1 MRDGD
6 QVMDRLTY
14 RVSEVARLTG
24 LPRST
29 IYGLLRS
36 GMLECI
42 QVGRGVLVPADE
54 LEAFLERNRHRRMS

>member
-1 MRDGD
+1 M
-6 QVMDRLTY
+6 MERLAY

-24 LPRST
+24 LPKST

-36 GMLECI
+36 GTLESI

-54 LEAFLERNRHRRMS
+54 LEAFLERNRRRRTG

>member
-1 MRDGD
+1 ME
-6 QVMDRLTY
+6 RLTY

-36 GMLECI
+36 GMLESI
-42 QVGRGVLVPADE
+42 QVGRGVLVPAAE
-54 LEAFLERNRHRRMS
+54 LEAFLERNRRSRSS